1 MMNFKIEYPEK
12 FEAGICFN
20 IYINGILYSHE
31 ICQSFV
37 DGKYYLFCRPS
48 NGIIFDLLYID
59 KRDFMRKFFG
69 IESCGEWP
77 EVDSLDK
84 LKYQLECLKY
94 YEEL

>member
-1 MMNFKIEYPEK
+1 MTNIKIEFPKK
-12 FEAGICFN
+12 FEVDIWFN
-20 IYINGILYSHE
+20 IYINDVLYSHQ
-31 ICQSFV
+31 ICKFY
-37 DGKYYLFCRPS
+37 GKYYLFCRPS

-69 IESCGEWP
+69 IESHGEWP
-77 EVDSLDK
+77 EVDTLDM